1 MIFITNSFTL
11 AMLPEWRL
19 TDSDTETNISV
30 RPVADPV
37 AWLAEAEQRHG
48 TAVSS
53 VGHAD
58 TAEIYSN
65 ELGRDVAFNRVSI
78 EIGENTE
85 VLVGQYFGPR
95 LSEGTTELPV
105 GAKIC
110 CVVVT
115 IQ

>member
-1 MIFITNSFTL
+1 MIFITNSFPLATL
-11 AMLPEWRL
+11 SAWRI
-19 TDSDTETNISV
+19 TDADSETNISI

-58 TAEIYSN
+58 TAEIFSA
-65 ELGRDVAFNRVSI
+65 ELNRDVAFNRVSI

-95 LSEGTTELPV
+95 LPEGTTELPV

-110 CVVVT
+110 WVVVT